1 MPVNLKEPSA
11 TSGVDP
17 TSLKDLKAGRGAL
30 IVNADDWGRDQETT
44 DRTLECLD
52 CGAVSSVSAM
62 VFMADSERAAA
73 VAQDHGVD
81 AGLHLNLT
89 APFSAPGT
97 STNLIEHQQRL
108 ARYLRHH
115 RLGHVLY
122 HPGLASSFQ
131 YVVDAQLDEFER
143 LYGSKPGRIDGHHH
157 CHLCANVLLG
167 HLLPTGTIVRRNFSF
182 RAGEKSFGNRFYRK
196 VVDGVVAKR
205 HRMTDLFFSLPPLE
219 SHRLQRIFSASRE
232 FVVEMETHP
241 INPEEHRFLAR
252 KEIFHWVEKAN
263 IQSHRTS
270 FALSPALT

>member
-182 RAGEKSFGNRFYRK
+182 RAGEKSFGNRLYRAI
-196 VVDGVVAKR
+196 VDRKLSKR
-205 HRMTDLFFSLPPLE
+205 HQLTDLFFSLPPLDVP
-219 SHRLQRIFSASRE
+219 RLERIFSAAKE
-232 FVVEMETHP
+232 CVVELETHP
-241 INPEEHRFLAR
+241 IKSDEYAFLAGGN
-252 KEIFHWVEKAN
+252 IFRWVAKGHIE
-263 IQSHRTS
+263 S
-270 FALSPALT
+270 FGALASRA